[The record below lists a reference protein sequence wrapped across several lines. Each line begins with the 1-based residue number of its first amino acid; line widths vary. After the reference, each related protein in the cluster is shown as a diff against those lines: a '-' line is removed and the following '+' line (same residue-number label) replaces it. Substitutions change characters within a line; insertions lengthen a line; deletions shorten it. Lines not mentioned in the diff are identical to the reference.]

1 MVQDAVN
8 RTRRTPPVLH
18 EALHPVA
25 IDGHERE
32 LGRHKQPRHE
42 DQEQDG
48 EQAERGVD
56 GGRLLRHGC
65 RTEPRVRATSTAV
78 GAGALTIVALCFA
91 NGLQQGIDQ
100 SQSQAI
106 ESLKT
111 AFTVTDFQ
119 IGLIRVATGSMGAV
133 GALLVA
139 RLCRNR
145 ARTKVLGWMFG
156 AWTALMALTG
166 LAMNFVVFVAFRT
179 LTAPTEATDPAALPL
194 IADWWPAEQRA
205 AKVSTFQAGA
215 GAGAFIGLILSGPLV
230 DAYGWQA
237 AFWMWVPLG
246 LVATL
251 LIRSRAEPRRGLQDV
266 AFRDT
271 LAELEGDTL
280 RTHEVEAITHPVLP
294 VAGWEVWRKVF
305 ALKSWKRAA
314 FGIGVAQIFLTGIG
328 VWGLSY
334 FKRTFGLSGTEAS
347 AIAPVIGI
355 GTFAGLIGGGFIA
368 DRLLRRGVLRARVH
382 VSVWGY
388 LAGAVAFAAA
398 FTTTNLWVAA
408 PLLCVGSTLTAL
420 PAGPQFAMLLD
431 VTPVALREQASGIS
445 NIVMAVA
452 FLGAP
457 LVGGLSTL
465 FHDNLRLA
473 LLCTTPLYVVGA
485 LLIGLCFATYGDDL
499 AMVVAEA
506 EAGVDPL

>member
-1 MVQDAVN
+1 MMTATK
-8 RTRRTPPVLH
+8 TR
-18 EALHPVA
+18 A
-25 IDGHERE
+25 
-32 LGRHKQPRHE
+32 
-42 DQEQDG
+42 
-48 EQAERGVD
+48 
-56 GGRLLRHGC
+56 
-65 RTEPRVRATSTAV
+65 AV
-78 GAGALTIVALCFA
+78 GAGALTMVALCFA

-106 ESLKT
+106 ESLKA
-111 AFTVTDFQ
+111 AFSVSDFQ
-119 IGLIRVATGSMGAV
+119 IGLIRVVTGSVGAV
-133 GALLVA
+133 GALLIA
-139 RLCRNR
+139 RLCRDR
-145 ARTKVLGWMFG
+145 ARTTVLAGMF
-156 AWTALMALTG
+156 ATWAVLMAVTG
-166 LAMNFVVFVAFRT
+166 LAMNFAVFLVFRG

-194 IADWWPAEQRA
+194 VADYWPAEQRA
-205 AKVSTFQAGA
+205 GKVSTFQAGA
-215 GAGAFIGLILSGPLV
+215 GVGAFIGLMLSGPLV

-237 AFWMWVPLG
+237 AFWMWVPIG
-246 LVATL
+246 AIGAL
-251 LIRSRAEPRRGLQDV
+251 LIGSRREPRRGVQDA

-271 LAELEGDTL
+271 LAELEGETL
-280 RTHEVEAITHPVLP
+280 LTHEFEALGHRP
-294 VAGWEVWRKVF
+294 VAARGWELWRTVF
-305 ALKSWKRAA
+305 ALRSWKRAA
-314 FGIGVAQIFLTGIG
+314 FGIGVSQIFLTGIA

-334 FKRTFGLSGTEAS
+334 FKRTFGMSGTEAS
-347 AIAPVIGI
+347 AIAPIIGI
-355 GTFAGLIGGGFIA
+355 GTFAGLVGGGFLA

-398 FTTTNLWVAA
+398 FTTTSLWIAA
-408 PLLCVGSTLTAL
+408 PLLCIGSTLTAL

-485 LLIGLCFATYGDDL
+485 LLIALCFRTYGDDL

-506 EAGVDPL
+506 EAGIAPA